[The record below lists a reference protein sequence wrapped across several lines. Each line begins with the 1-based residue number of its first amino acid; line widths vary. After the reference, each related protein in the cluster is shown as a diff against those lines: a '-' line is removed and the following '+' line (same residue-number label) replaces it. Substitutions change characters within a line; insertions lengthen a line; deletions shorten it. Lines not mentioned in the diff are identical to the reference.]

1 MRESFV
7 FHAEYIEDLPAEY
20 QSVYAM
26 YAIRYGIYEEEPEL
40 SGLELTLWVKI
51 KRRIDH
57 DTQEWENT
65 KNARSESGRKGG
77 LKSGANRSTLKQDEA
92 NASKTK
98 QNEAPLDLLKQDE
111 ANEAVNVFVNE
122 SVIVNDDDNV
132 CVGIPPEASAPSSLT
147 APQENYSKQVFE
159 LFKTAGLPCQNGDLF
174 RFQCVDF
181 KNSLQK
187 LKGYSSAEVLQ
198 TIKNYIYELQHPDS
212 WDLPQLSFSSFVGSR
227 TWEKCTPANYR
238 HENFLD
244 FKKHKGRNTAP
255 EIKERLEKCP
265 ACGKESLKLIE
276 NGLKY
281 KCQDCG
287 KIYTW
292 EEINL

>member
-1 MRESFV
+1 MKSKFKSFV
-7 FHAEYIEDLPAEY
+7 FPETTKKQIDAMPAEMKLKFYIAVTDYGMYGIEPEDL
-20 QSVYAM
+20 
-26 YAIRYGIYEEEPEL
+26 
-40 SGLELTLWVKI
+40 
-51 KRRIDH
+51 
-57 DTQEWENT
+57 
-65 KNARSESGRKGG
+65 SEIEMLIWIPMK
-77 LKSGANRSTLKQDEA
+77 
-92 NASKTK
+92 
-98 QNEAPLDLLKQDE
+98 DLLDNSKNSRGGAPEGNQNAQKQPKQPKTTE
-111 ANEAVNVFVNE
+111 NNQNNVVFNETTETTLNNANGNVNG
-122 SVIVNDDDNV
+122 NDKGNGNANLNTGDTS
-132 CVGIPPEASAPSSLT
+132 ASAPSSLT

-159 LFKTAGLPCQNGDLF
+159 LFKNAGLPCQNGDLF

-244 FKKHKGRNTAP
+244 FKKQKGRNTAP

-281 KCQDCG
+281 KCQNCG

>member
-1 MRESFV
+1 MVSIIT
-7 FHAEYIEDLPAEY
+7 EYVSYFEAGEDMTDEE
-20 QSVYAM
+20 
-26 YAIRYGIYEEEPEL
+26 YGIYMRAIHNFAYRDIEPDYSKFTPL
-40 SGLELTLWVKI
+40 VKAALRTVI
-51 KRRIDH
+51 ASVRKNKKDR
-57 DTQEWENT
+57 ENGKT
-65 KNARSESGRKGG
+65 GGRPSKKTGFSENEKGG
-77 LKSGANRSTLKQDEA
+77 YFISETNGKENEKEKDDGNANNGDTSAL
-92 NASKTK
+92 
-98 QNEAPLDLLKQDE
+98 
-111 ANEAVNVFVNE
+111 
-122 SVIVNDDDNV
+122 
-132 CVGIPPEASAPSSLT
+132 APSSLT

-212 WDLPQLSFSSFVGSR
+212 WHLPQLSFSSFVGSR

-244 FKKHKGRNTAP
+244 FKKQKGRNTAP
-255 EIKERLEKCP
+255 EIKEHLEKCP